1 MKDVGVGK
9 NDFIFG
15 ADISSSRYIDT
26 WKKRYLNACLTQ
38 TLDDATLLPETKY
51 SFNITRSKRKIV

>member
-26 WKKRYLNACLTQ
+26 WKNACLTQ
-38 TLDDATLLPETKY
+38 TLDDTTLLPETKY